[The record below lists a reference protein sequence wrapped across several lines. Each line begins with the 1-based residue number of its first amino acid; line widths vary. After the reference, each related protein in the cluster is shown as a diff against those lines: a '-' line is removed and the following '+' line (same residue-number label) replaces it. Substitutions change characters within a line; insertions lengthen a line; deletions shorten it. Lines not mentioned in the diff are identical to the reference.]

1 MQWRTSFDKVTK
13 SFDHVVLQGRTTNW
27 VRYISTTTRPHWTWQ
42 GGGLLYC
49 EIDKPLNTWSFEIA
63 WQVKK
68 VLSPLPQ
75 CLKPSGW
82 RGPNHIVTWSLKWL
96 CEVTWQTKNIWFII
110 IPIVTKLVRVL
121 IYSEKLPP
129 LKSYDPLITWSCY
142 FDRLWSQ
149 NA

>member
-1 MQWRTSFDKVTK
+1 MRNFYPQSYTTLGTRSHVRPLDKLKTFPLPQCLWPSNLEGWFYAMKNFLRFDKVTK

-27 VRYISTTTRPHWTWQ
+27 VRFISTTTRPHWTWQ

-75 CLKPSGW
+75 CLKPSKLAE
-82 RGPNHIVTWSLKWL
+82 WSSRMKG
-96 CEVTWQTKNIWFII
+96 
-110 IPIVTKLVRVL
+110 
-121 IYSEKLPP
+121 S
-129 LKSYDPLITWSCY
+129 
-142 FDRLWSQ
+142 
-149 NA
+149 